1 MTFSSP
7 DDLHAWTG
15 CPLLSTTKIAARA
28 NGNRHDMRINVSELC
43 QGMGVI
49 QDGGGSSFSGAPQFG
64 QSLALCPCQIAW
76 CARDN

>member
-1 MTFSSP
+1 
-7 DDLHAWTG
+7 
-15 CPLLSTTKIAARA
+15 
-28 NGNRHDMRINVSELC
+28 MRINVSELC

-76 CARDN
+76 CARDNGKRLSQKLHLIQVSPSMLGVRC